1 MAVFKAK
8 TNTTLFV
15 GGQIVF
21 VRAGEEVGYEQARG
35 NPCFECDADLRRN
48 CGTLPAKDEPDPVEE
63 AITIEEAKPPET
75 AQSEQA
81 AQEDATED
89 AEEKGVVED
98 SEIAMLREQARLLKI
113 KGFANMKKETL
124 TAAIEAAKN

>member
-21 VRAGEEVGYEQARG
+21 VRVGEEVGYEQARG
-35 NPCFECDADLRRN
+35 NPCFECDADFCHDR
-48 CGTLPAKDEPDPVEE
+48 GAPLPKDEPDPVEE
-63 AITIEEAKPPET
+63 AITIEEVKPPET
-75 AQSEQA
+75 AQPEQA

-89 AEEKGVVED
+89 IEKKAAVED
-98 SEIAMLREQARLLKI
+98 SEITMLREQARLLKI